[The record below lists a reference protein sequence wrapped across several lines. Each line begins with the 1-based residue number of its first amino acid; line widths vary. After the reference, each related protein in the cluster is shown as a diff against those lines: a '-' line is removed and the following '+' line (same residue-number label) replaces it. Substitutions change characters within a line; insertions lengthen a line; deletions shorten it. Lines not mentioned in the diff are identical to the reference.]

1 MFSLRDM
8 TAKGENPVASL
19 AYFENMTA
27 VQPGEKHRTLQ
38 RFVLLNG
45 SRTRREKSGQFAM
58 EGFRLVLD
66 ALESGVRLSALIL
79 TQRAAAQYGDAFA
92 PFLKSSNP
100 LLIAD
105 AVAKEIS
112 DTETAQGV
120 FAIGIMPQAQL
131 LVPQKGHRSML
142 LHNVQDPSNL
152 GAIMRTAEALGTDGL
167 YLYHCCDAYNPKAIR
182 SSMGALFRIP
192 YAMIDDLDSFVADCH
207 GQHLPLCA
215 AVVDRDVVSLKAF
228 DCTGGAVVCI
238 GNEGNGLPLDFS
250 DACDV
255 KLTIPMSPASNSL
268 NAAMAAGLFL
278 WEMSRYL

>member
-1 MFSLRDM
+1 MAFFDD
-8 TAKGENPVASL
+8 
-19 AYFENMTA
+19 MTA
-27 VQPGEKHRTLQ
+27 VQPGEKHRSLQ

-66 ALESGVRLSALIL
+66 ALESGVKLSALIL
-79 TQRAAAQYGDAFA
+79 TERAAAQYADAFA
-92 PFLKSSNP
+92 PYLKSSNP

-120 FAIGIMPQAQL
+120 FAIGIMPQEKP
-131 LVPQKGHRSML
+131 LVPQKGHRCML
-142 LHNVQDPSNL
+142 LHHVQDPSNL

-192 YAMIDDLDSFVADCH
+192 YAKITDIDTFSADCRA
-207 GQHLPLCA
+207 QNLPLCA
-215 AVVDRDVVSLKAF
+215 AVVDRDAVSLKNF
-228 DCTGGAVVCI
+228 DCTNGAVVCI
-238 GNEGNGLPLDFS
+238 GNEGNGLPREFS

-255 KLTIPMSPASNSL
+255 KLTIPMSPKSNSL

>member
-1 MFSLRDM
+1 MFDII
-8 TAKGENPVASL
+8 AKGEERVADF
-19 AYFENMTA
+19 ANMTV
-27 VQPGEKHRTLQ
+27 VQVGEKHRTVQ
-38 RFVLLNG
+38 RFMLLNS

-58 EGFRLVLD
+58 EGFRLVVD
-66 ALESGVRLSALIL
+66 ALESGVKLSALIL
-79 TQRAAAQYGDAFA
+79 TEHAVAQYGDALA
-92 PFLKSSNP
+92 PFLKSCNC

-120 FAIGIMPQAQL
+120 FAIGIMSQAQI
-131 LVPQKGHRSML
+131 LVPRTGHRCML

-167 YLYHCCDAYNPKAIR
+167 YLYHCCDVYNPKAIR

-192 YAMIDDLDSFVADCH
+192 YAKIDDLDRFVADCH
-207 GQHLPLCA
+207 VQQLPLCA
-215 AVVDRDVVSLKAF
+215 AVVDRDARSLKTF
-228 DCTGGAVVCI
+228 DCSDGAVVCI
-238 GNEGNGLPLDFS
+238 GNEGNGLPRDFS

>member
-1 MFSLRDM
+1 MADF
-8 TAKGENPVASL
+8 A
-19 AYFENMTA
+19 NMTV
-27 VQPGEKHRTLQ
+27 VQLGEKHRTVQ
-38 RFVLLNG
+38 RFMLLNS

-66 ALESGVRLSALIL
+66 ALESGVKLSALML
-79 TQRAAAQYGDAFA
+79 TERAVAQYGDALA
-92 PFLKSSNP
+92 PFLKSCNC

-120 FAIGIMPQAQL
+120 FAIGIMSQAQT
-131 LVPQKGHRSML
+131 LVPRTGHRCML
-142 LHNVQDPSNL
+142 LHHVQDPSNL

-167 YLYHCCDAYNPKAIR
+167 YLYHCCDVYNPKAIR

-192 YAMIDDLDSFVADCH
+192 YVKVDDLDHFVAECH
-207 GQHLPLCA
+207 AQQLSLCA
-215 AVVDRDVVSLKAF
+215 AVVDRDAQSLKNF
-228 DCTGGAVVCI
+228 DCTEGAVVCI
-238 GNEGNGLPLDFS
+238 GNEGNGLPRDFS

>member
-1 MFSLRDM
+1 MFSQECLTSLR
-8 TAKGENPVASL
+8 KGEKRVADF
-19 AYFENMTA
+19 ANMTV
-27 VQPGEKHRTLQ
+27 VQFGEKHRTVQ
-38 RFVLLNG
+38 RFMLLNS

-66 ALESGVRLSALIL
+66 ALESGVKLSALML
-79 TQRAAAQYGDAFA
+79 TERAVTQYGDALA
-92 PFLKSSNP
+92 PFLKSCNC

-105 AVAKEIS
+105 ALAKEIS

-120 FAIGIMPQAQL
+120 FAIGIMSQAQT
-131 LVPQKGHRSML
+131 LVPRTGNRCML
-142 LHNVQDPSNL
+142 LHHVQDPSNL

-167 YLYHCCDAYNPKAIR
+167 YLYHCCDVYNPKAIR
-182 SSMGALFRIP
+182 SSMGASFRIP
-192 YAMIDDLDSFVADCH
+192 YAKIDDLDRFVTDCH
-207 GQHLPLCA
+207 AQQLPLCA
-215 AVVDRDVVSLKAF
+215 AVVDRDAQSLKNF
-228 DCTGGAVVCI
+228 DCTEGAVVCI
-238 GNEGNGLPLDFS
+238 GNEGNGLPRDFS